1 MAAGLAEKVVIYPI
15 YWQTYTMSN
24 RPFEGGDKATSDAI
38 TSRTLD
44 SQEVTMDVSV
54 IFRIDPE
61 QVVALHT
68 LWQDR
73 YKEELLRP
81 GVRASMRRQVSQH
94 TVDEVNS
101 DKRDELEHLLNVD
114 LKAIGKKNGLI
125 VRSVLLRNIAFSE
138 DYAHAVE
145 YKQVAFQGEL
155 SKLHEAKQIENL
167 AKGRASKISIVAR
180 AEADAVRVKAEA
192 KAAARLIEARAEAQ
206 ALDIIGSALREKQSL
221 LTYRYIDRL
230 SPNVQAVVLPHDMPL
245 IFPLPDTTVPEQGSV
260 APAGKIELY
269 P

>member
-1 MAAGLAEKVVIYPI
+1 
-15 YWQTYTMSN
+15 
-24 RPFEGGDKATSDAI
+24 
-38 TSRTLD
+38 
-44 SQEVTMDVSV
+44 MDVSV
-54 IFRIDPE
+54 IFRLDP
-61 QVVALHT
+61 QQIVALHT
-68 LWQDR
+68 MWQQR

-81 GVRASMRRQVSQH
+81 GVRAFMRRQVSQL

-101 DKRDELEHLLNVD
+101 DKRTELEYLLNED
-114 LKAIGKKNGLI
+114 LKSIGKKNGLLI
-125 VRSVLLRNIAFSE
+125 RSVLLRNIAFTK

-155 SKLHEAKQIENL
+155 AKLHEAKQIENL
-167 AKGRASKISIVAR
+167 AKGKASKITIVAK
-180 AEADAVRVKAEA
+180 AEADAVRIKAEA

-206 ALDIIGSALREKQSL
+206 ALDIIGNALRDKQSL

-245 IFPLPDTTVPEQGSV
+245 IFPLPDTNPAQGL
-260 APAGKIELY
+260 APAGKIELH